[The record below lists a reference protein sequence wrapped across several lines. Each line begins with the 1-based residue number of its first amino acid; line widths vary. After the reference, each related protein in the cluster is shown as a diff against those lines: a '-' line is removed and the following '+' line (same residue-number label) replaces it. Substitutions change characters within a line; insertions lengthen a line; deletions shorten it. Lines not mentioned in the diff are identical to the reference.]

1 MFTLIARQ
9 HSFFFGCDYD
19 ITIAKNLESLDQCR
33 QIVAGKIYDAV
44 YAVDKAGNR
53 HLISGELD

>member
-9 HSFFFGCDYD
+9 HSFFFEQDID
-19 ITIAKNLESLDQCR
+19 ITIAKNLESLDQC
-33 QIVAGKIYDAV
+33 QKIVAGKIYDAV

-53 HLISGELD
+53 HLISGEMD